1 MAGQRYEWGAGD
13 LMLTAPG
20 WAIHHHASGPDERVY
35 ELTVQDQPLH
45 IAMESLLWQEDLK
58 RPPGC
63 SAPSRASPPTGPTR
77 PPRPEL
83 TEALGGPMS
92 TTVQPM
98 TPSEAGQVFVTPA
111 AYADDE
117 WFHHACAVLRREDPV
132 HLVEHPDFAPFWVLT
147 KHADVL
153 EVELHPQ
160 EFRNAPRPVL
170 QNHEADQRYA
180 EQGDLLRTLIHMDDP
195 DHKVF
200 RAMTADWF
208 LPKSIARLDG
218 RLQELAVQAV
228 ARMEELGGTCDFAR
242 DIAMPFPLQVILAIL
257 GLPESDYP
265 RMLTLTQELFGA
277 ADPEMARGDQE
288 RQLEALLEVINDF
301 FAYFSTL
308 TEQRRANPTD
318 DLASV
323 IANATIDGELLDLM
337 DVVSYYV
344 IVATAGHD
352 TTASAMAGGFH
363 ALIENP
369 DQLARLQ
376 ADPSLIPTAV
386 DEIIRWVTPVKH
398 FMRNVVEP
406 VRGARPPL
414 RARRRRAAVVPL
426 GQPGRGGLRRPLP
439 LRRRPHTQQAPGLRV
454 RRALLPRRHAG
465 PARDQGAPR
474 RSCSRGCAR
483 SSWPASRSSC
493 RRCSSAA

>member
-1 MAGQRYEWGAGD
+1 
-13 LMLTAPG
+13 
-20 WAIHHHASGPDERVY
+20 
-35 ELTVQDQPLH
+35 
-45 IAMESLLWQEDLK
+45 
-58 RPPGC
+58 
-63 SAPSRASPPTGPTR
+63 
-77 PPRPEL
+77 
-83 TEALGGPMS
+83 MS

-117 WFHHACAVLRREDPV
+117 WFHRACAVLRREDPV
-132 HLVEHPDFAPFWVLT
+132 HLVEHADFAPFWVLT

-195 DHKVF
+195 DHRVF

-218 RLQELAVQAV
+218 RLQELAVEAV

-277 ADPEMARGDQE
+277 ADPEMARGDQD

-301 FAYFSTL
+301 FAYFTAL
-308 TEQRRANPTD
+308 TDERRANPTD

-323 IANATIDGELLDLM
+323 IANATIDGELLNLM

-406 VRGARPPL
+406 YEVRGHRFEPGDAVLLSYPSANRDEEVYDDPFRFDVGRTPNKHLAFGFGVHFCLGAMLARL
-414 RARRRRAAVVPL
+414 EIKAL
-426 GQPGRGGLRRPLP
+426 L
-439 LRRRPHTQQAPGLRV
+439 TE
-454 RRALLPRRHAG
+454 LLPRLRSVELAG
-465 PARDQGAPR
+465 EPQLMQTLFVGGMKRLPIR
-474 RSCSRGCAR
+474 YELT
-483 SSWPASRSSC
+483 
-493 RRCSSAA
+493 